1 MLFMSEFIP
10 LSLVQYAIK
19 YTKYYFKVRIVIVVS
34 LVKLEKLIK
43 NDATKFYSI
52 TIKSER

>member
-1 MLFMSEFIP
+1 MSEFIP